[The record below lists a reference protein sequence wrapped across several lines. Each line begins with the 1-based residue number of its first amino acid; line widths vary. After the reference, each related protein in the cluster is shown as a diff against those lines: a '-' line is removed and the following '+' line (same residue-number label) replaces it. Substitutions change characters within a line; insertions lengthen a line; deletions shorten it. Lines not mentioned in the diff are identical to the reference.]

1 MTLSYPAVRAA
12 IILALFF
19 TLVGCQPATPSATPE
34 PDVPQE
40 TEAPATQAEPSPTP
54 EPEPI
59 SIRVDLGHSPVTLD
73 PALVAPLDS
82 ASQDMVANLF
92 ITLTHRDPDSG
103 TIDPALADRWEQS
116 DDGLTWT
123 LYMRDDVFWE
133 RINADSGQMEQVRPV
148 TSSDVV
154 FTVQR
159 VCQNKTASPL
169 VASLFVIQGCREIY
183 SLPAD
188 GVTPELLNQT
198 IGVRVLNDTVVE
210 FKLNQ
215 DAAIFPTLLS
225 MPILAPVPADLL
237 ETVGGQWTQPDMIW
251 TSGPYLLQPTIPSE
265 EGYTLIAS
273 QSWPLEHSGNVD
285 IVQIS
290 LSNDPA
296 AAYQAWNDGLLA
308 MAVIPPDQLSATPFG
323 DDPRFW
329 MYALPAAMG
338 VVPSYDTPPMER
350 AGLRRALSLAIDRQS
365 LIDTVLE
372 PAGSAA
378 LPASSLIPPGMIG
391 APDFGTVG
399 STFDPDAARAA
410 LAEAGFPKCIGMP
423 ELTLLTDTSD
433 VSLAI
438 ASNIA
443 EQWRSTLGC
452 SDETIVVEQRTL
464 QEVLIAL
471 HEPPTPIQ
479 RQFRPLRPGAITL
492 NWQADYLDAQ
502 HWLADIIGCRED
514 FPRAYL
520 NSSRP
525 CIEAD
530 TDLLRAAGI
539 HELTSRAALYSGIE
553 DAFFGPEG
561 EMPLIPIYFY
571 ARPLAF
577 QPWVEFAPLHAGP
590 LRFDQ
595 WRVDPTQQ
603 PQP

>member
-1 MTLSYPAVRAA
+1 
-12 IILALFF
+12 
-19 TLVGCQPATPSATPE
+19 
-34 PDVPQE
+34 
-40 TEAPATQAEPSPTP
+40 
-54 EPEPI
+54 
-59 SIRVDLGHSPVTLD
+59 
-73 PALVAPLDS
+73 
-82 ASQDMVANLF
+82 
-92 ITLTHRDPDSG
+92 
-103 TIDPALADRWEQS
+103 
-116 DDGLTWT
+116 
-123 LYMRDDVFWE
+123 
-133 RINADSGQMEQVRPV
+133 VRPV
-148 TSSDVV
+148 TSSDAV

-169 VASLFVIQGCREIY
+169 IAPLFVIQGCREIY

-188 GVTPELLNQT
+188 GVTQELLDQT

-237 ETVGGQWTQPDMIW
+237 EQASDAWTQPDTIW
-251 TSGPYLLQPTIPSE
+251 TSGPYLLQPTIPPE

-273 QSWPLEHSGNVD
+273 QGWPLERSGNVD
-285 IVQIS
+285 VVQIS
-290 LSNDPA
+290 LSDDPA
-296 AAYQAWNDGLLA
+296 QAYQAWNDGQIAMAIVPPDLLA
-308 MAVIPPDQLSATPFG
+308 ATPFG

-329 MYALPAAMG
+329 LHALPAAMG

-350 AGLRRALSLAIDRQS
+350 AGLRRALSLSIDRQS
-365 LIDTVLE
+365 LIDSVLE
-372 PAGSAA
+372 PGGHAA
-378 LPASSLIPPGMIG
+378 LPASSLVPPGMVG
-391 APDFGTVG
+391 APPYGTVG
-399 STFDPDAARAA
+399 STFDPEAARAA
-410 LAEAGFPKCIGMP
+410 LAEAGFPNCVGMP
-423 ELTLLTDTSD
+423 TLTLLTDTSD

-438 ASNIA
+438 ANNIA
-443 EQWRSTLGC
+443 GQWRTVLGC
-452 SDETIVVEQRTL
+452 FEESIVVEQRSL

-520 NSSRP
+520 NSARP
-525 CIEAD
+525 CID
-530 TDLLRAAGI
+530 GDSDLLRAAGI
-539 HELTSRAALYSGIE
+539 HELTSRATLYSQIE
-553 DAFFGPEG
+553 DVFFGPEG
-561 EMPLIPIYFY
+561 EMPLIPVYFY

-595 WRVDPTQQ
+595 WRIDPTQR
-603 PQP
+603 P